1 MRELTGT
8 HRSAMKRLASLTVG
22 RYSRVFMRTSLFL
35 LPLFALSF
43 ACFAEDSAL
52 RIPEEQAA
60 WKAIAA
66 RFTEAPKVKTDSA
79 KTQEL
84 AVSGLRT
91 GKPGDAGSAS
101 VTVDKA
107 SGHVI
112 AVTANGANFND
123 AEIASFAAFSELN
136 NLALFHNSGFTG
148 SGLASLANLKKLER
162 ITLAG
167 GSLEDAGMREL
178 AKFPAL
184 RELRVFHSKF
194 TDAGVIAFQN
204 NPTLEYIWIGPQWT
218 SRQTDKSIAALAT
231 CPKLKKLAV
240 DQTWL
245 TWEGSLKALAAR
257 TTPLADI
264 DFVNCIIEPADMEK
278 LRQATPSAKIA
289 WKGFGSGAEELQKA
303 WIKSAAEQWIPKELL
318 ERVRVEGAKL
328 PPTESKAK

>member
-1 MRELTGT
+1 MR
-8 HRSAMKRLASLTVG
+8 
-22 RYSRVFMRTSLFL
+22 FSLFL
-35 LPLFALSF
+35 LPLLALGLN
-43 ACFAEDSAL
+43 CLAEDSPL
-52 RIPEEQAA
+52 RLPEEQAV

-79 KTQEL
+79 KSVEL
-84 AVSGLRT
+84 AVSGLRGSKT
-91 GKPGDAGSAS
+91 PDAGSAS

-112 AVTANGANFND
+112 GITSNGANFND
-123 AEIASFAAFSELN
+123 DEIASFSAFSD
-136 NLALFHNSGFTG
+136 LATLTLYHNSGFTG
-148 SGLASLANLKKLER
+148 AGLASLMKLKRLDR

-167 GSLEDAGMREL
+167 GSLEDAGMQQL

-194 TDAGVIAFQN
+194 TDAGVAAFRE

-231 CPKLKKLAV
+231 CPKLKRLAI

-245 TWEGSLKALAAR
+245 TWEGSLKHLAAR
-257 TTPLADI
+257 KTPVADI

-278 LRQATPSAKIA
+278 LKQATPSAKIV
-289 WKGFGSGAEELQKA
+289 WKGLGSGAEELQKP
-303 WIKSAAEQWIPKELL
+303 WIKTAAEQWIPKELL
-318 ERVRVEGAKL
+318 QRVQTEGAKL
-328 PPTESKAK
+328 PPAEPKAK